1 MDRVSICKT
10 NIDLKCYCVLCHKEI
25 NFHELIT
32 YFLRGEKKNGPEEKN
47 QEFVRKMDVE
57 KT

>member
-47 QEFVRKMDVE
+47 QEFVR
-57 KT
+57 